1 MPRKGAGA
9 AEHEGG
15 LMRVVVSA
23 PSREIERALRAAA
36 EDAGFESAG
45 ETLPQDL
52 CSTLFRE
59 PDAIGVIRA
68 ANSAYAAMACR
79 DFRRAD
85 VKNILFVLLEADE
98 CTSLAASTILRCGAD
113 DVQPAPIHTDE
124 FIARLKAL
132 VRRGT
137 YNDHLFIKMPGCVYD
152 ADTGLVEGGDRR
164 SRLAPAEAKLLTTL
178 ALDPGKVFSKADL
191 MDHIYGGEEEPME
204 KIIDVFVCK
213 LRAKLLE
220 MNDGLDVVR
229 TVWGRGY
236 QFEPKG
242 FEPVFRHR
250 VRVPR

>member
-1 MPRKGAGA
+1 M
-9 AEHEGG
+9 
-15 LMRVVVSA
+15 MRVIVSA
-23 PSREIERALRAAA
+23 PSREIELALRAAA
-36 EDAGFESAG
+36 EDAGFETAG
-45 ETLPQDL
+45 DPLPQDL
-52 CSTLFRE
+52 CSALFRD

-68 ANSAYAAMACR
+68 ANSAYAAVTVR
-79 DFRRAD
+79 EFRKAD
-85 VKNILFVLLEADE
+85 VKNILFVLLDEAAWDAG
-98 CTSLAASTILRCGAD
+98 CPALILKCGAD

-124 FIARLKAL
+124 FIARLRAL
-132 VRRGT
+132 VRRGS

-152 ADTGLVEGGDRR
+152 ADTGLVEGGDRK

>member
-1 MPRKGAGA
+1 
-9 AEHEGG
+9 
-15 LMRVVVSA
+15 MRVLVSA
-23 PSREIERALRAAA
+23 PSREIERALRTAA
-36 EDAGFESAG
+36 ESAGFETAG

-52 CSTLFRE
+52 CSALFRD
-59 PDAIGVIRA
+59 PDGIGVIRA
-68 ANSAYAAMACR
+68 LNSAYAAVVCR

-85 VKNILFVLLEADE
+85 VKNILFVLLDAGEFN
-98 CTSLAASTILRCGAD
+98 SGAASLILRCGAD

-132 VRRGT
+132 VRRGS

-152 ADTGLVEGGDRR
+152 AETGLVEGGDRK